1 MKKLLALMLVSM
13 LTFMPFHRA
22 HAIFGFGDIVFDPG
36 NYAQNILTAA
46 RSLTM
51 IQNQIRQLQHEAAML
66 VNQGKNLG
74 SLNLNILNDL
84 NQNIAAVNHL
94 MNAAEGIAFTISE
107 TDRILLERYPGDYAE
122 NITRDQLIQ
131 DAQVRYQYS
140 VTSLRHSMRMQ
151 AHVTESIANDQ
162 NLISQLMQSSNS
174 ANGNLQVSQAGNQ
187 LLGLL
192 AQQQIKSQ
200 QLMASHYRAEAVRQA
215 EDQVTR
221 AQAQNYTIKFMG
233 TESAY
238 TRDPIN
244 GAE

>member
-1 MKKLLALMLVSM
+1 MKKMKPLLTLMLMSM
-13 LTFMPFHRA
+13 LTILPLQRA
-22 HAIFGFGDIVFDPG
+22 HAIFGLGDIVFDPG

-51 IQNQIRQLQHEAAML
+51 IQNQIRQLQNEARVL
-66 VNQGKNLG
+66 VNQGKDLG

-84 NQNIAAVNHL
+84 NQNISSVKYL
-94 MNAAEGIAFTISE
+94 MNAAKGIAFTISE
-107 TDRILLERYPGDYAE
+107 TDRILLERYPDDYAK

-131 DAQVRYQYS
+131 DAKQRYQYS

-151 AHVTESIANDQ
+151 AHVTESIVEDQ
-162 NLISQLMQSSNS
+162 NLISQLMQSSAS
-174 ANGNLQVSQAGNQ
+174 AIGNLQVSQAGNQ

-192 AQQQIKSQ
+192 AEQQIKSQ

-215 EDQVTR
+215 ADQATR
-221 AQAQNYTIKFMG
+221 VQAQNYAVKFMG

-238 TRDPIN
+238 TR
-244 GAE
+244 E